1 MTSPHPRPDAPRDP
15 AQAAQP
21 KRRNKREEL
30 LRKAAELIARQGFD
44 GTSMRDIAAAVNI
57 LPGSLYYHF
66 TSKEEMLIAIH
77 ARVVEEMTAN
87 VQDAIAA
94 AKTPWDRLEAAATAH
109 LEGLLGTGHLVTI
122 ISPNFSEG
130 RAYLNAELKAHRD
143 GYEAMFKD
151 LFDALDL
158 PNEVSPSLLRLQLL
172 GALNWVPVW
181 YDPSGHTTPRQI
193 AQTFVASIRQGAG
206 G

>member
-1 MTSPHPRPDAPRDP
+1 MTSPHPIPDAPRDP
-15 AQAAQP
+15 APASKP

-44 GTSMRDIAAAVNI
+44 GTSMRDIAAAVDI

-66 TSKEEMLIAIH
+66 ASKEEMLTAIH
-77 ARVVEEMTAN
+77 ARVVEEMTAK
-87 VQDAIAA
+87 VQGAIAPA
-94 AKTPWDRLEAAATAH
+94 QTPWDRLEAAATAH
-109 LEGLLGTGHLVTI
+109 LEGLLETGHLVTI

-130 RAYLNAELKAHRD
+130 REDLNATLKAHRD
-143 GYEAMFKD
+143 EYETMFKGF
-151 LFDALDL
+151 FDELDL
-158 PNEVSPSLLRLQLL
+158 PDGVNRALLRLQLL

-181 YDPSGHTTPRQI
+181 YDPKGRTTPRQI